1 MALTEWFL
9 CISVF
14 KKGLNVFFLCTYDN
28 IIGKGK
34 RRVWKQE
41 SILKMI

>member
-9 CISVF
+9 FISELI
-14 KKGLNVFFLCTYDN
+14 KGLSVFFLGSYDN

-34 RRVWKQE
+34 KGWKHE
-41 SILKMI
+41 NILKKI